1 MKRLELLKKHL
12 HPGRVYRRAE
22 LAQWS
27 KSVDRHARELV
38 DQGVLQKLQNG
49 LYYYPKH
56 SAFGQV
62 PADERELVRR
72 FLKEDDFL
80 LTSPNAY
87 NTLGLGTTQ
96 LYNTRVVYN
105 HKRHGHFTL
114 GGLTFEFRRKPR
126 FPRKLTKEFLLVD
139 LLNNLPSV
147 AEDTE
152 MLRARVCS
160 KAKEMNASKLRLAAR
175 NYGKVA
181 TRKFLDQVLVDT
193 ASLDSGIVLSCASIT
208 YC

>member
-1 MKRLELLKKHL
+1 
-12 HPGRVYRRAE
+12 
-22 LAQWS
+22 
-27 KSVDRHARELV
+27 

-114 GGLTFEFRRKPR
+114 GGLTFDFRRKPR
-126 FPRKLTKEFLLVD
+126 FPRKITEEFLLID
-139 LLNNLPSV
+139 LLNNLPTL
-147 AEDTE
+147 AENTE
-152 MLRARVCS
+152 MLRARAG
-160 KAKEMNASKLRLAAR
+160 KIAKELDANKLRLAAR

-181 TRKFLDQVLVDT
+181 TRKFFDQMLT
-193 ASLDSGIVLSCASIT
+193 NIS
-208 YC
+208 

>member
-1 MKRLELLKKHL
+1 MTLKRLEQLKGYL

-38 DQGVLQKLQNG
+38 DQGILQKLQNG

-96 LYNTRVVYN
+96 LYNTHVVYN

-114 GGLTFEFRRKPR
+114 GGLTFDFRRKPR
-126 FPRKLTKEFLLVD
+126 FPRKITEEFLLID
-139 LLNNLPSV
+139 LLNNLPTL
-147 AEDTE
+147 AENTE
-152 MLRARVCS
+152 MLRARAGK
-160 KAKEMNASKLRLAAR
+160 KAKELDANKLRLAAR

-181 TRKFLDQVLVDT
+181 TRKFFDQMLT
-193 ASLDSGIVLSCASIT
+193 NIS
-208 YC
+208 

>member
-38 DQGVLQKLQNG
+38 DQGVLRKLQNG
-49 LYYYPKH
+49 LYHCPKH
-56 SAFGQV
+56 SIFGQV

-80 LTSPNAY
+80 LVSPNAY

-96 LYNTRVVYN
+96 LYNTHVVHN

-114 GGLTFEFRRKPR
+114 GGLSFEFRRKPR
-126 FPRKLTKEFLLVD
+126 FPRKLTEEFLLVD
-139 LLNNLPSV
+139 LLNNLPAL

-152 MLRARVCS
+152 ILHARAHK
-160 KAKEMNASKLRLAAR
+160 KAKELNVCKLRLAAR

-181 TRKFLDQVLVDT
+181 TRKFFDQALADT
-193 ASLDSGIVLSCASIT
+193 I
-208 YC
+208 

>member
-1 MKRLELLKKHL
+1 MKRLEQLKKQL
-12 HPGRVYRRAE
+12 RPGRVYRRAE

-49 LYYYPKH
+49 LYYYPKY

-105 HKRHGHFTL
+105 HKRHGRFRL
-114 GGLTFEFRRKPR
+114 GGLTFDFRRKPR
-126 FPRKLTKEFLLVD
+126 FPRKITEEFLLVD
-139 LLNNLPSV
+139 LLNNLPTL
-147 AEDTE
+147 AENTE
-152 MLRARVCS
+152 MLRARAGK
-160 KAKEMNASKLRLAAR
+160 KAKELDANKLRLAAR

-181 TRKFLDQVLVDT
+181 TRKFFDQMLT
-193 ASLDSGIVLSCASIT
+193 NIS
-208 YC
+208 

>member
-1 MKRLELLKKHL
+1 MTLKRLEQLKGYL

-62 PADERELVRR
+62 PADEQELVRR

-114 GGLTFEFRRKPR
+114 GGLTFDFRRKPR
-126 FPRKLTKEFLLVD
+126 FPRKITEEFLLID
-139 LLNNLPSV
+139 LLNNLPTL
-147 AEDTE
+147 AENTE
-152 MLRARVCS
+152 MLRARAGK
-160 KAKEMNASKLRLAAR
+160 KAKELDANKLRLAAR

-181 TRKFLDQVLVDT
+181 TRKFFDQMLT
-193 ASLDSGIVLSCASIT
+193 NIS
-208 YC
+208 

>member
-1 MKRLELLKKHL
+1 MDMKRLDQLKRHL
-12 HPGRVYRRAE
+12 RPGRVYRRAD

-49 LYYYPKH
+49 LYYYPQV
-56 SAFGQV
+56 SVFGSV
-62 PADERELVRR
+62 PADERELVRS

-114 GGLTFEFRRKPR
+114 GGLPFEFRRKPR
-126 FPRKLTKEFLLVD
+126 FPPKTFGRV
-139 LLNNLPSV
+139 P
-147 AEDTE
+147 
-152 MLRARVCS
+152 ARGPF
-160 KAKEMNASKLRLAAR
+160 E
-175 NYGKVA
+175 
-181 TRKFLDQVLVDT
+181 
-193 ASLDSGIVLSCASIT
+193 
-208 YC
+208 